1 MLGVVHVLPYPF
13 FAITDENGSF
23 KIENVPPGSYK
34 IEAWHERL
42 STQQLSWKSQFKL
55 AKRKISISLSP
66 VSKLLAI
73 VKLNATFTDK

>member
-42 STQQLSWKSQFKL
+42 GTQQLEVTIQAGETKNIDL
-55 AKRKISISLSP
+55 
-66 VSKLLAI
+66 
-73 VKLNATFTDK
+73 TFTG